1 MVNLHPKTKNQM
13 WLYLALGSALFLGL
27 YDIAKKKASENNG
40 VLQVLF
46 VATALSTLFL
56 IPWLF
61 KYESDIHSHLLLLI
75 KAIIVTT
82 SWISGMVAL
91 KLLPITTVS
100 TMKATRPFIVVLFSI
115 ILFGERLNAL
125 QWSGVATAFIALMLL
140 SRSSKQEGITFKS
153 NSGILAMCISIISG
167 VISALYDKHIITGFE
182 PLFVQ
187 SWGNFYITILL
198 GICLGVRRWVQKE
211 NTGIKWDWTLV
222 LIALLITGA
231 DAMYFFALK
240 QEGAMLS
247 VVSLLRRCSVLVT
260 FVAGAF
266 FFKEKHVA
274 RKAIN
279 IAILMLGMVLL
290 LLGSK

>member
-1 MVNLHPKTKNQM
+1 MYRNTFRAAFVL
-13 WLYLALGSALFLGL
+13 LF
-27 YDIAKKKASENNG
+27 S
-40 VLQVLF
+40 
-46 VATALSTLFL
+46 
-56 IPWLF
+56 
-61 KYESDIHSHLLLLI
+61 LLLLSCTQ
-75 KAIIVTT
+75 KDDYGYTVRNGRIVYNTP
-82 SWISGMVAL
+82 A
-91 KLLPITTVS
+91 
-100 TMKATRPFIVVLFSI
+100 RPADQHVVLFSI

-153 NSGILAMCISIISG
+153 NSGMLAMCISIISG

-211 NTGIKWDWTLV
+211 KAGIKWDWTLV

-240 QEGAMLS
+240 QDGAMLS

-274 RKAIN
+274 RKAVN
-279 IAILMLGMVLL
+279 IAVLMFGMVLL